1 VLYRIGADI
10 VVALHFLWVVFLI
23 FGSLIGRYSRPVKIT
38 HISGLYFAV
47 ILQIFGWY
55 CPLTYLESWM
65 RQQQDPFFS
74 HGGSFL
80 IHYLEGL
87 IYIEAPSWIIFFLT
101 VILVIMS
108 MYIYSGQRQKD

>member
-1 VLYRIGADI
+1 VLYRIGADS
-10 VVALHFLWVVFLI
+10 VVVLHFLWVVFLI

-38 HISGLYFAV
+38 HISGLFFSV

-55 CPLTYLESWM
+55 CPLSHLEVWL
-65 RQQQDPFFS
+65 RQKQDPFFS

-80 IHYLEGL
+80 IHYLEKL
-87 IYIEAPSWIIFFLT
+87 IYRETPPWIIFFLT

-108 MYIYSGQRQKD
+108 MYVYSRPRRED